1 MKTKIESFLEDKNN
15 INIIAEEISS
25 AFATQAT
32 VDNVDYSFDIAKGRG
47 KIKSKQPNTSFYFDT
62 TEGTSLDYLKKVL
75 FDEDLADIRV
85 GSEEETTLMTSVIA
99 FLTKVGNR
107 IGEENK
113 DIVEQMIRDVVLPNS
128 DKESLPLDEAE
139 IIAIDIADYSSI
151 PESNK
156 YFLTIG
162 KLPDTAIDTEAVVA
176 YINEQQEET
185 GKDIQIILE
194 EEKEQNNP
202 LFHNVI
208 ELELGRKYLY
218 DINITLFA
226 NYSLSKM
233 PPKID
238 STLN

>member
-1 MKTKIESFLEDKNN
+1 MKTKIESFLENEDN
-15 INIIAEEISS
+15 INIIAEEVSN

-32 VDNVDYSFDIAKGRG
+32 VDNVDYSFDIAKGSG
-47 KIKSKQPNTSFYFDT
+47 KMKSKQPNTSFYFDT
-62 TEGTSLDYLKKVL
+62 TGGTSLDYLKKAL
-75 FDEDLADIRV
+75 FDEDLAHIRV
-85 GSEEETTLMTSVIA
+85 GSEEETTLMTNVIA

-113 DIVEQMIRDVVLPNS
+113 DIVEQMIRDVVLPSSN
-128 DKESLPLDEAE
+128 KESLPLDEVE
-139 IIAIDIADYSSI
+139 IISIDIADYSSI

-156 YFLTIG
+156 YFLKIG

-218 DINITLFA
+218 DINITLFV
-226 NYSLSKM
+226 NYSLSNM
-233 PPKID
+233 PPKTN

>member
-1 MKTKIESFLEDKNN
+1 MKTKIESFLENEDN
-15 INIIAEEISS
+15 INIIAEEVSN

-32 VDNVDYSFDIAKGRG
+32 VDNVDYSFDIAKGSG
-47 KIKSKQPNTSFYFDT
+47 KMKSKQPNTSFYFDT
-62 TEGTSLDYLKKVL
+62 TGGTSLDYLKKAL
-75 FDEDLADIRV
+75 FDEDLAHIRV
-85 GSEEETTLMTSVIA
+85 GSEEETTLMTNVIA

-113 DIVEQMIRDVVLPNS
+113 DIVEQMIRDVVLPSSN
-128 DKESLPLDEAE
+128 KESLPLDEVE
-139 IIAIDIADYSSI
+139 IISIDIADYSSI

-156 YFLTIG
+156 YFLKIG